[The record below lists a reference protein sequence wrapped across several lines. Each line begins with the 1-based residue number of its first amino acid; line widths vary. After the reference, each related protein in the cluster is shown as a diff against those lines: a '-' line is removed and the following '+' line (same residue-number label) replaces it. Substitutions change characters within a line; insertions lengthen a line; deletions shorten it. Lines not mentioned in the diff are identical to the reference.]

1 MIKFGTKLKQ
11 LRIVAGVSQ
20 RKLAE
25 AAGIDFTYVSKIEN
39 NVYASPSEETLIKMA
54 ELLQVEKDYLIL
66 LAGKI
71 PSDLKEDLLALPYE
85 QFRRVLALVR
95 KVKEERE

>member
-1 MIKFGTKLKQ
+1 
-11 LRIVAGVSQ
+11 VAGVSQ